1 MEIWQ
6 ILKGKYLK
14 TLSRQVVN
22 ITCHVAD
29 KIVYSKFNKWE
40 SVWWLDVKAEMFV
53 EIFAQRAS
61 TDLQMLNPDVYM
73 NFKFWGCYKF
83 RKGQTVETCADLKSE
98 QDHWRQ
104 LFANLYVSV
113 KNVFT
118 YACQLSLL

>member
-1 MEIWQ
+1 MGIWQ
-6 ILKGKYLK
+6 IVKGKYLK

-40 SVWWLDVKAEMFV
+40 SVWRLNVKTEVFV

-73 NFKFWGCYKF
+73 NFKF
-83 RKGQTVETCADLKSE
+83 
-98 QDHWRQ
+98 
-104 LFANLYVSV
+104 
-113 KNVFT
+113 
-118 YACQLSLL
+118 

>member
-29 KIVYSKFNKWE
+29 KIVYSKFDKWE
-40 SVWWLDVKAEMFV
+40 SVLWLDVKAEMFV

-73 NFKFWGCYKF
+73 NFKF
-83 RKGQTVETCADLKSE
+83 
-98 QDHWRQ
+98 
-104 LFANLYVSV
+104 
-113 KNVFT
+113 
-118 YACQLSLL
+118 